1 MPLGACILCPL
12 MEYRSQFFASKGTF
26 KKPWTPSTWS
36 SASGALRLS
45 ILRIAS
51 ASFTAPTSLFTCITD
66 TRRVSGVMRPSSLF
80 RSIMPVL
87 STGAS
92 TTSYWQ
98 ARDLYTSY
106 TEGCSVEPT
115 IILPLPRIALRDP
128 SIAILLLSVPP
139 EVNIISS
146 GPAFMA
152 LPIVFRAPFTALSS
166 RTAGE

>member
-1 MPLGACILCPL
+1 M
-12 MEYRSQFFASKGTF
+12 
-26 KKPWTPSTWS
+26 
-36 SASGALRLS
+36 RL
-45 ILRIAS
+45 
-51 ASFTAPTSLFTCITD
+51 
-66 TRRVSGVMRPSSLF
+66 SSLF
-80 RSIMPVL
+80 RSIVPVL